1 MDKKILEFLSA
12 IGKKGGSVKSEKKAK
27 ASRKNGKRPKKNR
40 KLQLFYKSQF
50 KLSLYGTITHYP
62 NRGFRSCFTRNW

>member
-27 ASRKNGKRPKKNR
+27 ASRKNGKRPKKKR
-40 KLQLFYKSQF
+40 KL
-50 KLSLYGTITHYP
+50 
-62 NRGFRSCFTRNW
+62 